1 MNLAALSIRGR
12 FDRAGIVLS
21 GLCAVH
27 CLASVVLVSA
37 LGLGGEALLNPWIHR
52 FGLVLAIAVGL
63 VSLVSAAMRH
73 GRLDNVRLGVI
84 GLGLMAG
91 ALTVDHGLPEALLTI
106 AGVALLAIAHLRN
119 LRLSA

>member
-1 MNLAALSIRGR
+1 MNYAAFPIRPR
-12 FDRAGIVLS
+12 LDRAGIALS

-52 FGLVLAIAVGL
+52 FGLMLAIGVGL
-63 VSLVSAAMRH
+63 ISLVSAAVRH
-73 GRLDNVRLGVI
+73 GRLDNVRLGAI

-106 AGVALLAIAHLRN
+106 AGVALLATAHLRN
-119 LRLSA
+119 LRLTA